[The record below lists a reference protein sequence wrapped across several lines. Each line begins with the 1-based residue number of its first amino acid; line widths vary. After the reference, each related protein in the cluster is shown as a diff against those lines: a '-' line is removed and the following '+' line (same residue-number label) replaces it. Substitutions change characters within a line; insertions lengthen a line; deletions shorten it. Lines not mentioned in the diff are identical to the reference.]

1 MSDAMML
8 YLEAKVELNLQ
19 YIKNLINILEISSDL
34 QIVELIKERI
44 DNTINEILDAV
55 KTLKES
61 RKGVQI

>member
-8 YLEAKVELNLQ
+8 YLEAKVELNLN
-19 YIKNLINILEISSDL
+19 YVKNLINILEISSDL

-44 DNTINEILDAV
+44 DNTIDEILDVV

>member
-1 MSDAMML
+1 MSDAMIL